1 MMSAE
6 SALRVVTV
14 LLPFV
19 EAFAAGAAV
28 AAVLLLMVMP
38 RSSHAAKVRR
48 VLPELP
54 GDRCDGNDYDA

>member
-1 MMSAE
+1 MTSAE

-28 AAVLLLMVMP
+28 AAVPQRVVVP
-38 RSSHAAKVRR
+38 RSSHAAKGRR